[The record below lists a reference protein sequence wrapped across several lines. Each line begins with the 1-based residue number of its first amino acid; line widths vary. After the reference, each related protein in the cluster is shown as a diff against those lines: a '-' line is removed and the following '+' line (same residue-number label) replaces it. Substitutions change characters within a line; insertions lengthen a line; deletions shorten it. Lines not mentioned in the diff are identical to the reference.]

1 MKSIMYCNVYTIFFL
16 PLTHSSAFNTCK
28 AQLSSKYIDLYIVIL
43 LVIDILSIAI
53 IYKPWFF
60 PVIKSIQLYHKWA
73 LPSRY
78 KYQNSNDVILKWREL
93 LRVDID
99 LLLGLARFDVIGII
113 VKDSNP
119 IYKAGRFII
128 LCYWHVKW

>member
-1 MKSIMYCNVYTIFFL
+1 MCILSFFF
-16 PLTHSSAFNTCK
+16 PLHVVLLLTPLKHNWV
-28 AQLSSKYIDLYIVIL
+28 SKYKDLYIVIL
-43 LVIDILSIAI
+43 FIIDILSIAN